1 MSLRK
6 TTSAALA
13 AAVVIAAASTATAQE
28 SGSYRS
34 VSSYLHGYVTIEH
47 DGETYVGGP
56 LKGTMTVIESS
67 GGPFVVGANTVSEC
81 LVFSR
86 NRADGLLIEA
96 PCVFTDADQDMLH
109 TYAIRKEG
117 TLAAVGGGGEGTWE
131 LWGGTGKYAGIK
143 GSCAYRT
150 EYLKGDRLVV
160 HSDCTW
166 SRS

>member
-1 MSLRK
+1 MRLRK
-6 TTSAALA
+6 TTIAALA
-13 AAVVIAAASTATAQE
+13 AAAVITAASTATAQE
-28 SGSYRS
+28 SGSYWS
-34 VSSYLHGYVTIEH
+34 ISSYFHSYVTIEH

-56 LKGTMTVIESS
+56 LKGTMTVVESS
-67 GGPFVVGANTVSEC
+67 GGPFVAGANIVTEC

-96 PCVFTDADQDMLH
+96 PCVFTDAAGDLLH
-109 TYAIRKEG
+109 TYAIRNEG

-131 LWGGTGKYAGIK
+131 LRGGTGKYAGIT
-143 GSCAYRT
+143 GSCSYRT

-160 HSDCTW
+160 RSDCTW